1 MLANNESGALQ
12 PVREI
17 ARECR
22 KRNAAILVF
31 TDAAQAVGKVD
42 LHGLDQEV
50 DMLAI
55 VGHKIGAPKGIA
67 CLYIRPGALKVHQ
80 LHQQHQQQQQHQHH
94 QQQQQPT
101 TPLLHGGGQEYGLRS
116 GTENVPYIVGLA
128 TAVDRAVRNRASH
141 ARHMEA
147 LRQRLWLKLQDG
159 LGETAVVVH
168 GPAEAQ
174 KRLPNT
180 LSVAFCTVSNNN
192 NNNNNSD
199 DGSALD
205 KKKSEP
211 IPSVNI
217 LSATR
222 DRVAASAG
230 ATCHQAG
237 TSSVLGA
244 MGISPALARATIR
257 LSVGPYTTVDE
268 IDRAAAILVETVK
281 SQSPSSD
288 GTIRSSNRSQRGP
301 GPTNATTFSILAP
314 LGP

>member
-50 DMLAI
+50 DMMAI

-67 CLYIRPGALKVHQ
+67 CLYIRPGALKV
-80 LHQQHQQQQQHQHH
+80 QQQQH
-94 QQQQQPT
+94 QQQPT

-301 GPTNATTFSILAP
+301 GPTSATTFSILAP